1 MDKETLIKILETT
14 EIDKIVGFTI
24 EYEHSAETN
33 IKRLFYEE

>member
-24 EYEHSAETN
+24 EYERSAETN
-33 IKRLFYEE
+33 IKTLSYEE